1 MARSDFDTLARIEMI
16 VLLAAAIA
24 LGPASVAFGGA
35 VNRPSGGVKRPAE
48 VPTQSPDPPAPERSS
63 PFEAVRWSDAG
74 TPEVQVEGTWYLPLS
89 IDGVAVSEI
98 LDFCNKRY
106 GDRAPKRVEED
117 LVEVFR
123 AMGHPL
129 PATVRLVLRTIPD
142 GKELSIPNA
151 AMTEANRS
159 RIWQAAAAR
168 EKRKAAGERPPPPA
182 QPGHERRL
190 LAPEALAVCDRLM
203 ELLATHHA
211 YSVARSVDPTKL
223 LAETRQRFSEAPV
236 DGFPREM
243 IVESLQ
249 RAIASVGDGHAEI
262 DAIQTPAPAFYLPA
276 TLVAVPAEGRGRVAA
291 LDPASRQLLDQEHPF
306 VVAID
311 GVPIERWIEAASSI
325 VAAGSPQLIERRALR
340 ALSDLPAMR
349 TRLGIALEPDRER
362 RASLTLGN
370 GAGEHKTVAIAVR
383 PDRPARPGYADASPE
398 PSPGVT
404 YLRIPSMTD
413 DPKEIA
419 AIRAAC
425 LASGPGGL
433 ILDLRGNGGG
443 SRVLVQE
450 IGRFLLRADAE
461 PLVYNAARPLR
472 LPGETP
478 MELRERLDSRFLR
491 PADDPRWSD
500 AERAAIARFV
510 STFVPALAL
519 NNDRFHPWH
528 FAVLTPTAADAPR
541 IPGKVVV
548 LLDAGCF
555 SATDIFLCA
564 LKELDGV
571 TLVGM
576 PSSGGSGLTRRHDCG
591 HGFTVRLSTM
601 VSFQPSGTLLD
612 GHGVTPDEVVPPGV
626 ADFTSGTD
634 AMLERAIE
642 LLSATGRRVGS
653 SPDAK
658 P

>member
-1 MARSDFDTLARIEMI
+1 MALQ
-16 VLLAAAIA
+16 
-24 LGPASVAFGGA
+24 PANVAFGDA
-35 VNRPSGGVKRPAE
+35 VRHTSRDEKPPAE
-48 VPTQSPDPPAPERSS
+48 VPAQSPATPAPERSS

-74 TPEVQVEGTWYLPLS
+74 TPEVQVEGTWYVPMS
-89 IDGVAVSEI
+89 INGVAVSEI

-106 GDRAPKRVEED
+106 GDRARKRFEED
-117 LVEVFR
+117 LVAALR
-123 AMGHPL
+123 AMEHPL
-129 PATVRLVLRTIPD
+129 PATVRLGLRTIGD

-159 RIWQAAAAR
+159 RIWQAAADR
-168 EKRKAAGERPPPPA
+168 EKHKAAGERPPLPA
-182 QPGHERRL
+182 PQAHEGCL
-190 LAPEALAVCDRLM
+190 LAPEALAVCDRLV
-203 ELLATHHA
+203 ELLATQHA
-211 YSVARSVDPTKL
+211 YSVARNVDPTKL
-223 LAETRQRFSEAPV
+223 LAETRKRFSEAPA
-236 DGFPREM
+236 DGLPREM
-243 IVESLQ
+243 VVEHLQ
-249 RAIASVGDGHAEI
+249 RAIASVGDGHAEL
-262 DAIQTPAPAFYLPA
+262 DATHTPAPAFYLPA

-291 LDPASRQLLDQEHPF
+291 LDPASRDLLDRDHPF
-306 VVAID
+306 VIAID
-311 GVPIERWIEAASSI
+311 GAPMERWIETASGI
-325 VAAGSPQLIERRALR
+325 VAKGSPQLIERRALR

-349 TRLGIALEPDRER
+349 SRLGITLEPELDS
-362 RASLTLGN
+362 AVSFTLGN
-370 GAGEHKTVAIAVR
+370 AAGEQKTVATPVR
-383 PDRPARPGYADASPE
+383 TDQPNRPRHAPASPE

-404 YLRIPSMTD
+404 YLRISSMTD
-413 DPKEIA
+413 DPQEVA

-425 LASGPGGL
+425 LGSGPGGL
-433 ILDLRGNGGG
+433 IIDLRGNGGG

-450 IGRFLLRADAE
+450 IGRLLLRADAE

-478 MELRERLDSRFLR
+478 AELRERLDSRFLR
-491 PADDPRWSD
+491 PADDPRWTD

-519 NNDRFHPWH
+519 SNDRFHPWH
-528 FAVLTPTAADAPR
+528 FAVLTPAAANAQR

-571 TLVGM
+571 TLVGV

-591 HGFTVRLSTM
+591 HGFTARLSTM

-642 LLSATGRRVGS
+642 LLSAAGRRVGPS
-653 SPDAK
+653 VDAK